1 MTRAGRHAAPEL
13 ARRYVLADRLG
24 EGGSAQV
31 YRAVDT
37 RLDRQVAIK
46 LFRLAGADP
55 SQVRRYAQEARVL
68 ADLSHPSLVA
78 LLDVGADVTPAT
90 GPVAFLVME
99 LVEGRT
105 LRELVADGP
114 LDAATTA
121 DVGHQLA
128 QGLAHAHRAGVV
140 HRDVK
145 PSNVL
150 VADTTPTSGRRDA
163 PALPVVLAD
172 FGIAAS
178 DAAYPASR
186 TDDRATASYQSPEQ
200 ALGEQ
205 AGPASDVYSLGLVLL
220 ECLTARRAFPG
231 DPLTASLARLLHA
244 PQIADDLDRDFAAL
258 LRAMTRTD
266 PVQRPTMVA
275 AAAELR
281 GLRRQRERALR
292 VS

>member
-1 MTRAGRHAAPEL
+1 VTRAGRHAAPEL

-37 RLDRQVAIK
+37 RLDRPVAIK
-46 LFRLAGADP
+46 LFRLAGADA

-78 LLDVGADVTPAT
+78 LLDVGADVAPGT

-150 VADTTPTSGRRDA
+150 VADTTPASGRRDA

-178 DAAYPASR
+178 DAAMPASR

>member
-31 YRAVDT
+31 YRAIDT
-37 RLDRQVAIK
+37 RLDRHVAIK

-55 SQVRRYAQEARVL
+55 AQVRRYAQEARVL

-78 LLDVGADVTPAT
+78 LLDVGADVTPDT

-145 PSNVL
+145 PSNIL
-150 VADTTPTSGRRDA
+150 VADTAPASGRRDA

-178 DAAYPASR
+178 DAAYLANR

-244 PQIADDLDRDFAAL
+244 PKIADDLDRDFAAL

-266 PVQRPTMVA
+266 PTQRPTMVA

>member
-13 ARRYVLADRLG
+13 ARRYVLGERLG

-31 YRAVDT
+31 LRAVDT
-37 RLDRQVAIK
+37 RLDRPVAIK
-46 LFRLAGADP
+46 LFRLADAD
-55 SQVRRYAQEARVL
+55 SEQVRRYAQEARVL
-68 ADLSHPSLVA
+68 AELSHPSLVA
-78 LLDVGADVTPAT
+78 LLDVGADVVPGT

-105 LRELVADGP
+105 LREIVADGP
-114 LDAATTA
+114 LDCATTA
-121 DVGHQLA
+121 DVGYQLA

-150 VADTTPTSGRRDA
+150 VADTIPASGRRDA
-163 PALPVVLAD
+163 PTLPVVLAD

-178 DAAYPASR
+178 ETAAPS
-186 TDDRATASYQSPEQ
+186 DGRATASYQSPEQ

-205 AGPASDVYSLGLVLL
+205 SGPASDVYSLGLVLL
-220 ECLTARRAFPG
+220 ECLTGRRAYPG
-231 DPLTASLARLLHA
+231 DPLTSSLARLLHG
-244 PQIADDLDRDFAAL
+244 PQIADDLDPDVAAL

-266 PVQRPTMVA
+266 ATQRPTMVA
-275 AAAELR
+275 VAAELR
-281 GLRRQRERALR
+281 GLRRARPRPVR
-292 VS
+292 VG

>member
-37 RLDRQVAIK
+37 RLDRPVAIK
-46 LFRLAGADP
+46 LFRLAGADA

-78 LLDVGADVTPAT
+78 LLDVGADVAPGT

-150 VADTTPTSGRRDA
+150 VADTTPASGRRDA

-178 DAAYPASR
+178 DAAMPASR

-258 LRAMTRTD
+258 LRAMTRTG

>member
-37 RLDRQVAIK
+37 RLDRPVAIK
-46 LFRLAGADP
+46 LFRLAGADA

-78 LLDVGADVTPAT
+78 LLDVGADVAPGT

-150 VADTTPTSGRRDA
+150 VADTTPASGRRDA

-178 DAAYPASR
+178 DAAMPASR

>member
-13 ARRYVLADRLG
+13 AHRYVLGERLG

-37 RLDRQVAIK
+37 RLDRPVAIK

-55 SQVRRYAQEARVL
+55 AQVRRYAQEARVL
-68 ADLSHPSLVA
+68 AELSHPSLVA
-78 LLDVGADVTPAT
+78 LLDVGADVTPGT

-121 DVGHQLA
+121 DIGHQLA

-150 VADTTPTSGRRDA
+150 VADTTPASGRRDA
-163 PALPVVLAD
+163 PTLPVVLAD

-178 DAAYPASR
+178 DAAPRTSR

-205 AGPASDVYSLGLVLL
+205 AGPASDMYSLGLVLL
-220 ECLTARRAFPG
+220 ECLTGRRAYPG
-231 DPLTASLARLLHA
+231 DPLTASLARLLHG

-266 PVQRPTMVA
+266 PTQRPTMVA